1 MAIALI
7 VAPMGNGTS
16 IYHFGIFDYDGGLR
30 VRRFPKESGE
40 GALKEGYSFPDVIYR
55 WDTSE
60 AVYDGSATYGSEAC
74 EVDSPSGRAYPFE
87 PDAQFYIADFVGPS
101 KALSPREVLKR
112 QIAKA
117 EALGFR
123 ARAAFECEFTV
134 LNETAESLR
143 AKNYENPVAWAPD
156 NRCWSAD
163 SAGVYSGFVNGL
175 EAVMKTLDVPL
186 FGFGTELGPGCFEA
200 TLAATDPLKAADDY
214 GLFRTFTKTYCRRQ
228 NLTASFLAQLG
239 KGFQGLSGHINL
251 SLTDRNGKP
260 VFPGTRD
267 GMSETMRH
275 FIGGLLTLLPECAA
289 LCSHTVNAWRRMVP
303 GNWAPRTP
311 SWDFNNYGVAVRVI
325 TGAPETTRIE
335 FRVPAADT
343 NPHLSLALALGAGLW
358 GIENKVPLPERAS
371 GDVRSFVPKGL
382 RALPRNLG
390 EAAERLVDCKEA
402 HALFG
407 SAFVSH
413 FAMTRSH
420 EDNVLRRAVSAEER
434 ARYLEAI

>member
-1 MAIALI
+1 MD
-7 VAPMGNGTS
+7 GTS
-16 IYHFGIFDYDGGLR
+16 TYHFGIFDYDGCLR
-30 VRRFPKESGE
+30 VRRFAKAQG
-40 GALKEGYSFPDVIYR
+40 GDALRNGFSFPDVIYR

-60 AVYDGSATYGSEAC
+60 AVYDAGATYGSENCSAD
-74 EVDSPSGRAYPFE
+74 VASGRNYPFE
-87 PDAQFYIADFVGPS
+87 PNAKFYIADFTGPS
-101 KALSPREVLKR
+101 QSLSPREVLKR
-112 QIAKA
+112 QIARA
-117 EALGFR
+117 EAMGFR

-143 AKNYENPVAWAPD
+143 VKNYQDPIAWAPD

-163 SAGVYSGFVNGL
+163 SAGVYSSFVTGL
-175 EAVMKTLDVPL
+175 EEVMQTLNVPL
-186 FGFGTELGPGCFEA
+186 FGLGTELGPGCFEA
-200 TLAATDPLKAADDY
+200 TLAATEPLKAADDY

-239 KGFQGLSGHINL
+239 KGFQGLSGHVNL
-251 SLTDRNGKP
+251 SMTDRQGAP
-260 VFPGTRD
+260 VFAASD
-267 GMSETMRH
+267 GKLNDAMSH
-275 FIGGLLTLLPECAA
+275 FIGGILTLLPECAA

-311 SWDFNNYGVAVRVI
+311 SWDFNNYGVAVRVVAA
-325 TGAPETTRIE
+325 TPEATRIE

-343 NPHLSLALALGAGLW
+343 NPHLALALALGAGLW
-358 GIENKVPLPERAS
+358 GIENRIPLPERAT

-390 EAAERLVDCKEA
+390 EAAERLAVCEEA

-407 SAFVSH
+407 AEFVSH
-413 FAMTRSH
+413 FAMTRTH
-420 EDNVLRRAVSAEER
+420 EDNVLRRAVSAEEL